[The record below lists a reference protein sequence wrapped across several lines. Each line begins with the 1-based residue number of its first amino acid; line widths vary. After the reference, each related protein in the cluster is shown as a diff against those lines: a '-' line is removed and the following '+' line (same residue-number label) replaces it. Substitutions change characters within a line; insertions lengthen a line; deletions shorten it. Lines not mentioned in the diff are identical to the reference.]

1 MEAYIQGYSKLAIF
15 NQIKNTKKLNFNDEK
30 REVKINNT
38 IFKKKNTFRNLLKF
52 RLWRLLSLLFVLLI
66 TLYSFV
72 QMNLVVGVKS
82 TSYMVGAIGIFYI
95 LVSFLFILKI
105 RKNEESKT
113 SFIIDC
119 FGIICVFV
127 HLIFNIDSWILMN
140 ISNQVAIYH
149 YFYILTFT
157 VLAYYFKSI
166 LNSDY
171 LQMKRKILSYYED
184 DRGILLIVL
193 RVVENEK
200 TNRSE

>member
-52 RLWRLLSLLFVLLI
+52 RLWRLLSLLFVLFI

-95 LVSFLFILKI
+95 LVSFLFIIKI
-105 RKNEESKT
+105 RKNEAIKN

-119 FGIICVFV
+119 LGVICVFI
-127 HLIFNIDSWILMN
+127 HLIFNMDSWLMMKL
-140 ISNQVAIYH
+140 SNQVAIYH

-157 VLAYYFKSI
+157 VLAFYFKNI

-171 LQMKRKILSYYED
+171 SQMKKRILSYYED
-184 DRGILLIVL
+184 ERGVLLIVL
-193 RVVENEK
+193 RVVDNENA
-200 TNRSE
+200 NRSE